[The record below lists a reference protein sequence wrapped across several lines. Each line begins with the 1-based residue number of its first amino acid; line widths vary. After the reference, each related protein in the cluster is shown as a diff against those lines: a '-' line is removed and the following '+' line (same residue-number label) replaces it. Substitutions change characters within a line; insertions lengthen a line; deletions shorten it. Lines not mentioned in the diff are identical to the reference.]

1 MNPITGLADT
11 RSLDTLLATVPREL
25 LAGRRVLVTGA
36 ARGLGL
42 AFVRCL
48 VQAGARVA
56 MADVLADELHAA
68 AAALRE
74 QGADVHTV
82 VADLSDPAAVE
93 ACAAAAVAA
102 LGGLDGLVNNA
113 AITNS
118 GGKDAHALTVE
129 TWDRVMDVNVR
140 GTWLMSR
147 ACHAALKASGQ
158 AAIVNLASDTAL
170 WGAPNL
176 LAYVA
181 SKGAVIAMTHS
192 LAREWGADG
201 ITVNAVAPGLTL
213 VEATEYVPKARHEK
227 YLEGRALPREQQ
239 AADVCGAV
247 LFALS
252 GLSRFVTGQLLAVN
266 GGFVMH

>member
-1 MNPITGLADT
+1 MPERNSTAG
-11 RSLDTLLATVPREL
+11 L
-25 LAGRRVLVTGA
+25 LAGRKVLVTGA

-42 AFVRCL
+42 AFAKAIAE
-48 VQAGARVA
+48 AGGAVA
-56 MADVLADELHAA
+56 LADILGERVQEE
-68 AAALRE
+68 AAALRAA
-74 QGADVHTV
+74 GFDAHGF
-82 VADLSDPAAVE
+82 ALDLGDPASIQT
-93 ACAAAAVAA
+93 CAAAAVQA

-118 GGKDAHALTVE
+118 GGRDASSIDVD

-140 GTWLMSR
+140 GTWLMGR
-147 ACHAALKASGQ
+147 ACRAALAEGGRG
-158 AAIVNLASDTAL
+158 AVVNLASDTAL

-176 LAYVA
+176 LAYAA
-181 SKGAVIAMTHS
+181 SKGAVIAMTRS
-192 LAREWGADG
+192 LAREWGGDG

-227 YLEGRALPREQQ
+227 YLEGRAQPREQQ